1 MTVYSPATTAVGIIG
16 SGSYLPNEIVPNS
29 VVAELAGVTAEWI
42 VRKTGIRERHRAAP
56 HEATSDLATAAA
68 RAAMHDAGIDAR
80 DVAWVIVATSTPDYP
95 QPATACLVQNQIGAT
110 RAAAFDI
117 NAVCAGFVFA
127 LQTGAQLLAGIS
139 EDTDAK
145 YALVIGAD
153 VYSRILDHSDRKTA
167 VLFGDG
173 AGAVV
178 LGPTRPGFGIVGT
191 GTSTDGSLHD
201 LIGVQA
207 GGSRHPA
214 SAGTLADGQHF
225 FRMRGREVR
234 DFVNERLPAA
244 VQGVLAAHGVDPAEV
259 KHFVPHQANG
269 VMVGEVIPH
278 LGLPNAH
285 AHLPVD
291 LHGNTGAASIPLALD
306 HANRSGALRDGDL
319 VLLAGF
325 GGGMGVGTA
334 LVRWDATPP
343 RHPAGPSH
351 SAQLVGSVAR

>member
-1 MTVYSPATTAVGIIG
+1 MTVYSPATSTVGIVG
-16 SGSYLPNEIVPNS
+16 SGSYLPSEIVPNS
-29 VVAELAGVTAEWI
+29 EVAERAGVTPEWI
-42 VRKTGIRERHRAAP
+42 VRKTGIRERRRAAP

-68 RAAMHDAGIDAR
+68 RAAMDDAGICER
-80 DVAWVIVATSTPDYP
+80 DIAWVIVATSTPDYP
-95 QPATACLVQNQIGAT
+95 QPATACLVQDRIGAT
-110 RAAAFDI
+110 QAAAFDL

-139 EDTDAK
+139 EHSEAK
-145 YALVIGAD
+145 YALVVGAD

-178 LGPTRPGFGIVGT
+178 LGPARPGFGIVGT
-191 GTSTDGSLHD
+191 GTSTDGSLHA

-214 SAGTLADGQHF
+214 SAGTLANGQHF
-225 FRMRGREVR
+225 FKMQGREVR
-234 DFVNERLPAA
+234 DFVNERLPSA
-244 VQGVLAAHGVDPAEV
+244 VQGVLAAHDVDPAEV
-259 KHFVPHQANG
+259 RHFVPHQANG
-269 VMVGEVIPH
+269 VMVGEVIPS
-278 LGLPNAH
+278 LGLPNAQ

-291 LHGNTGAASIPLALD
+291 LHGNTGAASIPIALD
-306 HANRSGALRDGDL
+306 QANRSGALLDGHL

-334 LVRWDATPP
+334 LIRWDAESPKHLP
-343 RHPAGPSH
+343 RERA
-351 SAQLVGSVAR
+351 AQLVGSVAQ